1 MSDAENAQRN
11 KELEAD
17 IKKLYPKI
25 GYIKVNGVYQGSK
38 EPSFLIYALG
48 VDLLTTIRELGYQYE
63 QDSVVYSISNSS
75 EAWLYFTNALKSAFF
90 EKKEG

>member
-1 MSDAENAQRN
+1 MSDTENAQRN

-38 EPSFLIYALG
+38 DSSFLIYALG
-48 VDLLTTIRELGYQYE
+48 VDLLTTIRELGY
-63 QDSVVYSISNSS
+63 
-75 EAWLYFTNALKSAFF
+75 
-90 EKKEG
+90 